1 MIRSL
6 VRSFS
11 CEEQSLQ
18 RVQQESHVL
27 VITSLLPDNLL
38 VVSVFPPDIIHS
50 RLTEKGIQG
59 NRGTCTC
66 HEIQVLSGQ
75 GAYTHL
81 HWKVTMEHKSSNPV
95 ASQAPHPTNH
105 TGSEFQQLFLGLL
118 DPLWVSFNSDQV
130 ALLIIRGN
138 AHRHLVEVLNPVN
151 CKARAVVT
159 HSARPRLGSKDTL
172 TRGCLRSTSA
182 SEERPEGWS

>member
-1 MIRSL
+1 M
-6 VRSFS
+6 
-11 CEEQSLQ
+11 
-18 RVQQESHVL
+18 
-27 VITSLLPDNLL
+27 
-38 VVSVFPPDIIHS
+38 
-50 RLTEKGIQG
+50 
-59 NRGTCTC
+59 
-66 HEIQVLSGQ
+66 
-75 GAYTHL
+75 
-81 HWKVTMEHKSSNPV
+81 

-130 ALLIIRGN
+130 ALFIVRGN

-182 SEERPEGWS
+182 SEERVKLNQGKVPLHPGVQQEQIRATQESVQLNTMAARANSSLARVRHLFLPQTAPYLN